1 MYLCAIS
8 KIKAVQAFHKPIIF
22 LLLQPASE
30 EEGLVNEEMEITGN
44 YFQIKFGD

>member
-1 MYLCAIS
+1 MYLCVNHE
-8 KIKAVQAFHKPIIF
+8 IKAVLALWRRIIF

-30 EEGLVNEEMEITGN
+30 EEGLVNEEMESTGN